1 MKLRKRLHSF
11 LLPQKI
17 KTMERC
23 GVVLHWST
31 ENIFNKAF
39 EANNSPNH
47 LQVEPRY
54 YHGDGSKI
62 TLLPWPWYLVP
73 WKWQ

>member
-1 MKLRKRLHSF
+1 MKLRERLHSF

-23 GVVLHWST
+23 EVVLHWST

-39 EANNSPNH
+39 EANIVHNH
-47 LQVEPRY
+47 L
-54 YHGDGSKI
+54 
-62 TLLPWPWYLVP
+62 
-73 WKWQ
+73 